1 MLFPEHGWRTNPMAR
16 SAKVTDQLTAEE
28 YAELLKEAQINR
40 LLDFLKALGIS
51 EGAWDGIV
59 DWILDGVTHPDVRT

>member
-1 MLFPEHGWRTNPMAR
+1 MVVHVSSIGNPLTDKLTDEEH
-16 SAKVTDQLTAEE
+16 
-28 YAELLKEAQINR
+28 AELLKEAQIVR
-40 LLDFLKALGIS
+40 LIDFLKALGIS